1 MTIPCRSATAIGSI
15 PANGSSRSMKEGSV
29 TSERVTSADQFIAD
43 ALEWF
48 GDPNPS
54 DGAIGVSIDTVG
66 QIESHLITGNYD
78 GFLGVESARSKLG
91 ITISYWK
98 SLASIKNWKKD
109 SEHAIA
115 QKKGKELWYQ
125 SYRVRICKVERE
137 YSFKSKE

>member
-1 MTIPCRSATAIGSI
+1 MISKTPKPPYYAVIF
-15 PANGSSRSMKEGSV
+15 
-29 TSERVTSADQFIAD
+29 TSLRTEVLEDYDKTS
-43 ALEWF
+43 LRM
-48 GDPNPS
+48 
-54 DGAIGVSIDTVG
+54 
-66 QIESHLITGNYD
+66 IELAKNYD

-125 SYRVRICKVERE
+125 SYRVRISKVERE